1 MLYKEEEWA
10 PGPVWTRVGKLTPTK
25 IINPRTVQPLG
36 SRYTNR
42 AISGHTIG
50 L

>member
-10 PGPVWTRVGKLTPTK
+10 TGPVWTGAGKLTPTE
-25 IINPRTVQPLG
+25 IINPRTVQSLG

-42 AISGHTIG
+42 AISAHTIG